1 MKKWIAVFLSLCMLA
16 AYGSAFAETN
26 ASVEEQL
33 AQIVQSALD
42 LEELAYEYDAENQ
55 SFSIPF
61 SLGCALGQSDVSI
74 YLYDDMISVAADCPL
89 QFDSKSFEKVAVFT
103 TLANNA
109 LYYAQFRVDR
119 EYGWITCRSCNVI
132 EGVLPTEEE
141 VLTLLYA
148 PLWAMEDYGNGLAS
162 ICTLGTDPYEAFESC
177 QTSIET
183 A

>member
-1 MKKWIAVFLSLCMLA
+1 MKKLLLLVLTVACILACLSFGA
-16 AYGSAFAETN
+16 TAEGT
-26 ASVEEQL
+26 
-33 AQIVQSALD
+33 D
-42 LEELAYEYDAENQ
+42 
-55 SFSIPF
+55 P
-61 SLGCALGQSDVSI
+61 G
-74 YLYDDMISVAADCPL
+74 AADAGAADTGTAGDGAADTGTTDPTASGAGAVQNTSAQETGKISSVKDITL
-89 QFDSKSFEKVAVFT
+89 KFFEKVAVFT
-103 TLANNA
+103 TLANNE

-132 EGVLPTEEE
+132 ESALPTEEE

-148 PLWAMEDYGNGLAS
+148 PLWAMEEYGNGLAS

>member
-1 MKKWIAVFLSLCMLA
+1 MLA

-61 SLGCALGQSDVSI
+61 SLGCALGQSDVTI

-103 TLANNA
+103 TLATMNC
-109 LYYAQFRVDR
+109 
-119 EYGWITCRSCNVI
+119 ITHSFVWTGNTA
-132 EGVLPTEEE
+132 GSPAT
-141 VLTLLYA
+141 
-148 PLWAMEDYGNGLAS
+148 PAMSLKAS
-162 ICTLGTDPYEAFESC
+162 SQPKRKS
-177 QTSIET
+177 
-183 A
+183 